1 MEELTEHNLK
11 KTLLQ
16 LELDAKTTE
25 LTQEVNRILSLGY
38 NFYTTEEAIG
48 GILSAFHLYLG
59 TDVNNIKLHV
69 KNPILVGQV
78 GREPYLNIV
87 SGNNLTKLLLKHLNI
102 KEGDG

>member
-16 LELDAKTTE
+16 LELDEKTTE

-38 NFYTTEEAIG
+38 NFYTTDEAIG
-48 GILSAFHLYLG
+48 GIYSAFHLYLNK
-59 TDVNNIKLHV
+59 DVNNIKLHV
-69 KNPILVGQV
+69 KNPLLVGQV
-78 GREPYLNIV
+78 AYLNIV
-87 SGNNLTKLLLKHLNI
+87 SENNLTKLLLKHLNI